1 MDEAKSRADLR
12 DQSRRRQS
20 QRNRRLLLGIGGG
33 VIVVAIIAIVVALAG
48 GGGGGKS
55 TSAGHATT
63 VVPNTNVSLQ
73 LGDVSADSAGPPA
86 QLAPEQS
93 QAILKVVGDYLTAA
107 TVDPL
112 RSAKPAGD
120 LSALF
125 GAGALARVTGPDRPV
140 MLDEGLPK
148 VTGDLNVTAQPVA
161 VVALA
166 DQGGGIVLATATID
180 LDIQGVTAVKGAPL
194 RILRKGDLVLSP
206 DASGAWKVTA
216 FNIAVAR
223 SGAGLDP
230 VTTTAPTV
238 TTTKGS
244 K

>member
-1 MDEAKSRADLR
+1 MDEAQSRAERR
-12 DQSRRRQS
+12 DQSRK
-20 QRNRRLLLGIGGG
+20 RNRLLLGIGGG
-33 VIVVAIIAIVVALAG
+33 ALVVAIIAVVVALAG
-48 GGGGGKS
+48 GGGDDKG
-55 TSAGHATT
+55 TPAQQATT

-73 LGDVSADSAGPPA
+73 LGDVSTDSAGPPA
-86 QLAPEQS
+86 QLPPEQS
-93 QAILKVVGDYLTAA
+93 QAILKLVGDYLTAA

-125 GAGALARVTGPDRPV
+125 GAGALARVTGPDRAV

-166 DQGGGIVLATATID
+166 DQGGSIVLATATID
-180 LDIQGVTAVKGAPL
+180 LDIQGVIAGNGDPL

-223 SGAGLDP
+223 SGGGLDP
-230 VTTTAPTV
+230 TTTTTPTA